1 MKRVF
6 CKKIPAKWIAI
17 LGVVAMVLGW
27 APEAQAQLST
37 RWLAV
42 GKLHHPYLSGGAE
55 VPAGHPFTTAGL
67 QWPGILPNVGHSRN
81 KGLWISALNWQDED
95 GQLWAARNSHMGPRV
110 NGTGEVFD
118 VEHEI
123 IARFAPPVVRVDG
136 LETFLRPV
144 NVDEVEA
151 TLTADRVI
159 HTVLN
164 SSVGVTVQRRPMQW
178 SQEYHDSYHIIEY
191 TFTNTGNTDD
201 DDEIELPDQNLED
214 VYFVLLDH
222 PTVNAP
228 AGAGSNSAGGVTW
241 GQYSMIDAVGDGN
254 EDYDVDFRAHYV
266 WMGNIPGKDYSTL
279 GNPMW
284 FNDANNPIADDTLGR
299 LAGAHMLG
307 TVVLHADGEAH
318 EPGVELGDDRAQP
331 RLMTYVEWDW
341 SSITADNDHT
351 NVAQNEFERQWI
363 ERGSGDATR
372 GGNIAPEGASPR
384 TYPHQADIVAAPGDA
399 GGTSWS
405 LERFARQ
412 SGDPSLGRAGGWGYA
427 NGFGPYD
434 MAPGEQVK
442 VVVAEGV
449 AGLSDEAKFAIGR
462 RYKLSG
468 GDDDLEIDFDVN
480 GDGTIDPAAERMTKN
495 EWAMTSRDSLFQL
508 FERARA
514 NYQSGYS
521 IPRPPRP
528 PAEFNVVSGT
538 DQIALSWALSE
549 EGPPPG
555 GWQLWRAQ
563 KAYYGVITALRV
575 GDNGTAVPDESRAY
589 ELIAEL
595 EGSTTS
601 YTDTEVERGLSY
613 FYYLQAVGTP
623 NEDPT
628 GLTPTGIALKSSR
641 YYTQTY
647 EPAFLKRPPGASLSA
662 VRIVPNPYNLSADP
676 SVRFGDRDDKLAFYE
691 LPGEAEIR
699 IYTELGELVEVLV
712 HDDGSGD
719 EFWDLTTSS
728 RQVVASGLYLA
739 VIKDVATGEQTV
751 QKFIVIR

>member
-1 MKRVF
+1 M
-6 CKKIPAKWIAI
+6 
-17 LGVVAMVLGW
+17 
-27 APEAQAQLST
+27 
-37 RWLAV
+37 
-42 GKLHHPYLSGGAE
+42 
-55 VPAGHPFTTAGL
+55 
-67 QWPGILPNVGHSRN
+67 
-81 KGLWISALNWQDED
+81 
-95 GQLWAARNSHMGPRV
+95 
-110 NGTGEVFD
+110 
-118 VEHEI
+118 
-123 IARFAPPVVRVDG
+123 IARFAPPVVTVDG
-136 LETFLRPV
+136 FETFNRPV
-144 NVDEVEA
+144 FVDEVDPSIA
-151 TLTADRVI
+151 SDRMVYS
-159 HTVLN
+159 VVN
-164 SSVGVTVQRRPMQW
+164 SSVGVTMERNPMQF
-178 SQEYHDSYHIIEY
+178 SNEYHDDYHIIEY

-214 VYFVLLDH
+214 VYFVLMDR
-222 PTVNAP
+222 PTANAP
-228 AGAGSNSAGGVTW
+228 SGAWDNSAGGVDW
-241 GQYSMIDAVGDGN
+241 GQYTMNDAIGDGLN
-254 EDYDVDFRAHYV
+254 DYGTDFRAQFSWVGY
-266 WMGNIPGKDYSTL
+266 IPDKANSYNTI

-284 FNDANNPIADDTLGR
+284 FNHQWNSVADDTLGR
-299 LAGAHMLG
+299 LGGAQMAGS
-307 TVVLHADGEAH
+307 VVLHADGEAH
-318 EPGVELGDDRAQP
+318 EPGVELDDDPAQP
-331 RLMTYVEWDW
+331 RLMTYLENDW
-341 SSITADNDHT
+341 SDITTGNDHT
-351 NVAQNEFERQWI
+351 NVASMEFERRWI
-363 ERGSGDATR
+363 EHGSGPASR
-372 GGNIAPEGASPR
+372 AGNISDNADQRTSP
-384 TYPHQADIVAAPGDA
+384 THAMQVEPSGDFVN
-399 GGTSWS
+399 TPSN
-405 LERFARQ
+405 
-412 SGDPSLGRAGGWGYA
+412 GDPSLGRAGGWGFV
-427 NGFGPYD
+427 NGYGPYN

-442 VVVAEGV
+442 IVVAEGV
-449 AGLSDEAKFAIGR
+449 AGLSDEAKYVIGR

-468 GDDDLEIDFDVN
+468 ANEDLQISFDAN
-480 GDGTIDPAAERMTKN
+480 GDGTIEAGETMTKN
-495 EWAMTSRDSLFQL
+495 EWAMSSRDSLFQL

-514 NYQSGYS
+514 NYESGYAV
-521 IPRPPRP
+521 PRAPQP
-528 PAEFNVVSGT
+528 PAEFNVASGT
-538 DQIALSWALSE
+538 DQIALSWVLSE

-563 KAYYGVITALRV
+563 KAYHGIVTALRL
-575 GDNGTAVPDESRAY
+575 NSQNLAVPDSSRAY

-613 FYYLQAVGTP
+613 FYYLQAVGAP

-699 IYTELGELVEVLV
+699 IYTELGELVEVLM